1 MSYIKQKFT
10 KGQVLEADHLNY
22 IEDGMETLS
31 NEINSPQLLDSWY
44 DYVDMT
50 NKKVKED
57 LETLSE
63 ETVEEIEAIRDSI
76 PSDYQELQEQVN
88 ELENKKA
95 FASVEF
101 DEDTRLLQ
109 FKDENGVD
117 VYDPVY
123 IAGGGGSGGTSVS
136 TTVKLLNES
145 GFTNL
150 TLAKDKK
157 VELKFNFTSLDD
169 GVATGDGACQI
180 TVNGVVKQVL
190 NIQQGSTTVDI
201 TDYLVSGAN
210 TVRVK
215 CTDVYGAYKILNF
228 NVTVVELYIT
238 STFDDTLTYDGAI
251 QFKYTPF
258 GTISKTVHVL
268 VDNREVH
275 TSTITASGKQTTINI
290 DAMSH
295 GIHTIEAY
303 ITATLDETDIES
315 EHLKYE
321 VICIESGKTDVL
333 ISSVYEVKTV
343 KQGGQVSIP
352 YMVYNPSSLTS
363 DISLIISDA
372 NGEYSAQNITVDRNK
387 QYWNV
392 REYPV
397 GNVTFTIKCGDV
409 EKSHTI
415 TVTEADFDI
424 EAVTNDLELYLS
436 SKGRSKNEELPFV
449 WSYKDIN
456 TTFTN
461 VNWDSTGWVNDDNG
475 DSVLRLNGGATAEI
489 SFKPFKEDFKT
500 YGKTIELEFAVRDVN
515 NREAKVIECM
525 YDGIGIE
532 LTCDT
537 ARLKSEQSEISC
549 NYFENDKVRVSFVVE
564 SKSEYRLL
572 QVYLNG
578 VLSGAKQYPA
588 NDNFQQDVP
597 MNIKIGSPYCG
608 VDVYTIRVYS
618 NALTFNEIIDNYIY
632 DIQDVGEKTKVY
644 EENDLYDDYSNLKYE
659 SVKTKIPVMTV
670 IGDLPQSKGDKKDVT
685 IKFEHN
691 TDSSL
696 SFEDTAEIDVQGT
709 SSQWYIRKNYK
720 EKMDKAHLHAVGQMP
735 SRIFC
740 TKADYAEST
749 GTHNTQNANL
759 VETLYSEK
767 TPAQLVDSR
776 CRTTI
781 YGYPIVMYHQATE
794 TSEPIFIGKYNF
806 NFDKGSVEVY
816 GFDGSFDVE
825 SWEFL
830 NNTSDVCNFL
840 DNIGDKWN
848 EDFEARYPTEHKD
861 ITRFK
866 VMHDWVV
873 STKGNVTKF
882 KREFENHFDLHYAL
896 IYYVY
901 SSVMLM
907 VDQRAKNM
915 FLTYWAKTGKWQ
927 PWFYDNDTCLG
938 INNEGHLVFDYFH
951 EDIDIVV
958 GANVYNGQNST
969 LWNNFREAY
978 AEEIKACYQELRNK
992 GKLTY
997 EKVVEHFIT
1006 NGSDKWSASIY
1017 NEDSD
1022 YKYISMLRSDNDA
1035 SNLYQIRGN
1044 GEEHLKYFISN
1055 RLKYLDSKWYASDYA
1070 ENYVTLRIYTPSE
1083 YQGVTPNANI
1093 TITPF
1098 SNMYAGVR
1106 YKANGLLTQKRVE
1119 ANEVTTFEAPK
1130 ETFNDT
1136 ETAIYGASEISS
1148 LGDLAPLYCGT
1159 VNVSKASRLINLKI
1173 GDATQG
1179 YVNTNLKTLSVGTN
1193 RLLKVIDVRNCPNLV
1208 EPLALSECPNIEEIY
1223 ASGSGITGVELAR
1236 SGYLKKLH
1244 LPKVSNLTLRNQL
1257 YINDLQ
1263 VEGYENVST
1272 LNIENCPTI
1281 DELEILQQCTNIKR
1295 VRLTNVDWSFDDVSF
1310 LIGLVDKGIKGIDEN
1325 ELNVDIPQISGK
1337 CHLKTLSGSDMA
1349 RIKEYFPYLT
1359 ITYETLSATIIYMN
1373 EDGTQELY
1381 RETVVNG
1388 GNSTYNGTIPTK
1400 EDTAQYDYEFSGW
1413 SYEIGGEVKDVTTNV
1428 VTDRTV
1434 YPVFSATL
1442 RSYTIRFLN
1451 GTTVLQSSQVAYG
1464 QMPIYS
1470 GQEPTPPSEHKFD
1483 GWTPTLSVVTGNVDY
1498 VAKFKSTASQTRK
1511 LLNGSITKIE
1521 NDIMTTVAKYT
1532 FYNCTNLTTVDLPN
1546 VTSVGEY
1553 AFYGCS
1559 NLTTI
1564 DLPYITSMSDSY
1576 IFAECTNLT
1585 TINLPNVTSVGD
1597 RVFIR
1602 CTNLTTINLPNVTS
1616 IGAYTFYDCS
1626 NLTTVKLCSSTMCSL
1641 KDKASFSNTPI
1652 QSGTGYIYVPRA
1664 LIEDYKVATNWTTF
1678 ANQFRAIED
1687 YPNVCGG
1694 GE

>member
-1 MSYIKQKFT
+1 MSYIKQRFT

-44 DYVDMT
+44 DYVDKT
-50 NKKVKED
+50 NKKVKEE

-63 ETVEEIEAIRDSI
+63 ETVEEIETIRDSI

-109 FKDENGVD
+109 FKDENGLD

-180 TVNGVVKQVL
+180 TVNGVLKQVL

-201 TDYLVSGAN
+201 TDYLVAGAN
-210 TVRVK
+210 SVRVK

-268 VDNREVH
+268 VDNREIH

-303 ITATLDETDIES
+303 IDATLDEVPIES

-321 VICIESGKTDVL
+321 VICIESGKADVL
-333 ISSVYEVKTV
+333 ISSVYEVETV

-352 YMVYNPSSLTS
+352 YIVYNPSALTS

-392 REYPV
+392 RDYPI
-397 GNVTFTIKCGDV
+397 GNVTFTIKCGNV
-409 EKSHTI
+409 EKSHTL
-415 TVTEADFDI
+415 TVTDADFDV

-436 SKGRSKNEELPFV
+436 SKGRSNNEELPFI
-449 WSYKDIN
+449 WKYNDIT
-456 TTFTN
+456 TTFNN
-461 VNWDSTGWVNDDNG
+461 VNWDSTGWVNDENG

-489 SFKPFKEDFKT
+489 SFQPFKEDLKT
-500 YGKTIELEFAVRDVN
+500 YGKTIEIEFAVRDVN
-515 NREAKVIECM
+515 NRQAKVIECM
-525 YDGIGIE
+525 QNGIGIE

-608 VDVYTIRVYS
+608 VDVYTIRSYS

-659 SVKTKIPVMTV
+659 SVKTKIPVMTI

-691 TDSSL
+691 TDSTL
-696 SFEDTAEIDVQGT
+696 SFEDTASIDVQGT

-720 EKMDKAHLHAVGQMP
+720 EKMEKSHLHAVGQMP

-767 TPAQLVDSR
+767 TPAQQVDDR

-781 YGYPIVMYHQATE
+781 YGYPIVMYHQVDA
-794 TSEPIFIGKYNF
+794 TSEPTFIGKYNF

-816 GFDGSFDVE
+816 GFDGSFDAE
-825 SWEFL
+825 SWEFK
-830 NNTSDVCNFL
+830 NNTSDACNFL
-840 DNIGDKWN
+840 APIGDKWS
-848 EDFEARYPTEHKD
+848 EDFEARYPEEHQD
-861 ITRFK
+861 ISRFK

-882 KREFENHFDLHYAL
+882 KREFENYFDLHYAL

-951 EDIDIVV
+951 EDIDIVD

-969 LWNNFREAY
+969 LWNNFRIAY
-978 AEEIKACYQELRNK
+978 ADEIKECYQELRNK

-997 EKVVEHFIT
+997 DKVVEHFIT

-1083 YQGVTPNANI
+1083 YHGVTPNANI

-1106 YKANGLLTQKRVE
+1106 YKANGTLTQKRVE
-1119 ANEVTTFEAPK
+1119 ANEVTTFVAPK

-1173 GDATQG
+1173 GDKTNG

-1208 EPLALSECPNIEEIY
+1208 EPLGLSECPNIEEIY
-1223 ASGSGITGVELAR
+1223 ATGSGITGVELPR
-1236 SGYLKKLH
+1236 SGYLKKVH
-1244 LPKVSNLTLRNQL
+1244 LPKVTNLTLRNQL
-1257 YINDLQ
+1257 YINDFQ
-1263 VEGYENVST
+1263 IEGYENVTT

-1281 DELEILQQCTNIKR
+1281 DELEILEQCTNIR
-1295 VRLTNVDWSFDDVSF
+1295 RIRLTDVDWSFDDVSF
-1310 LIGLVDKGIKGIDEN
+1310 LTNLVAKGVKGIDEN
-1325 ELNVDIPQISGK
+1325 GLNVDVPQISGK
-1337 CHLKTLSGSDMA
+1337 CHIKALSGSDMA
-1349 RIKEYFPYLT
+1349 TVKAYFPYLT

-1381 RETVVNG
+1381 RETIVNG
-1388 GNSTYNGTIPTK
+1388 GNSTYNGVTPTK

-1413 SYEIGGEVKDVTTNV
+1413 SYEINGEVEDVTTNV

-1434 YPVFSATL
+1434 YAVFSATL
-1442 RSYTIRFLN
+1442 KSYIIRFLLDN
-1451 GTTVLQSSQVAYG
+1451 EVLQSSEVPYG
-1464 QMPIYS
+1464 VMPTYNGS
-1470 GQEPTPPSEHKFD
+1470 EPTKSEHKFN
-1483 GWTPTLSVVTGNVDY
+1483 GWTPTLSVVTGDMDY
-1498 VAKFKSTASQTRK
+1498 VAKFKSNISYTRK
-1511 LLNGSITKIE
+1511 LIDRSLTEVLNE
-1521 NDIMTTVAKYT
+1521 NASSVSTMA
-1532 FYNCTNLTTVDLPN
+1532 FYRCSELTTVDLPN
-1546 VTSVGEY
+1546 VTNIQSS
-1553 AFYGCS
+1553 AFS
-1559 NLTTI
+1559 
-1564 DLPYITSMSDSY
+1564 S
-1576 IFAECTNLT
+1576 CT
-1585 TINLPNVTSVGD
+1585 
-1597 RVFIR
+1597 
-1602 CTNLTTINLPNVTS
+1602 
-1616 IGAYTFYDCS
+1616 
-1626 NLTTVKLCSSTMCSL
+1626 KLNTLILRSSTLCTL
-1641 KDKASFSNTPI
+1641 ENTNAF
-1652 QSGTGYIYVPRA
+1652 SGTLIQNKKGYIYVRDE
-1664 LIEDYKVATNWTTF
+1664 LKDQYVSATNWSSL
-1678 ANQFRAIED
+1678 ASQIKGISEL
-1687 YPNVCGG
+1687 GG
-1694 GE
+1694 

>member
-597 MNIKIGSPYCG
+597 MNIKIGSP
-608 VDVYTIRVYS
+608 
-618 NALTFNEIIDNYIY
+618 
-632 DIQDVGEKTKVY
+632 
-644 EENDLYDDYSNLKYE
+644 
-659 SVKTKIPVMTV
+659 
-670 IGDLPQSKGDKKDVT
+670 
-685 IKFEHN
+685 
-691 TDSSL
+691 
-696 SFEDTAEIDVQGT
+696 
-709 SSQWYIRKNYK
+709 
-720 EKMDKAHLHAVGQMP
+720 
-735 SRIFC
+735 
-740 TKADYAEST
+740 
-749 GTHNTQNANL
+749 
-759 VETLYSEK
+759 
-767 TPAQLVDSR
+767 
-776 CRTTI
+776 
-781 YGYPIVMYHQATE
+781 
-794 TSEPIFIGKYNF
+794 
-806 NFDKGSVEVY
+806 
-816 GFDGSFDVE
+816 
-825 SWEFL
+825 
-830 NNTSDVCNFL
+830 
-840 DNIGDKWN
+840 
-848 EDFEARYPTEHKD
+848 
-861 ITRFK
+861 
-866 VMHDWVV
+866 
-873 STKGNVTKF
+873 
-882 KREFENHFDLHYAL
+882 
-896 IYYVY
+896 
-901 SSVMLM
+901 
-907 VDQRAKNM
+907 
-915 FLTYWAKTGKWQ
+915 
-927 PWFYDNDTCLG
+927 
-938 INNEGHLVFDYFH
+938 
-951 EDIDIVV
+951 
-958 GANVYNGQNST
+958 
-969 LWNNFREAY
+969 
-978 AEEIKACYQELRNK
+978 
-992 GKLTY
+992 
-997 EKVVEHFIT
+997 
-1006 NGSDKWSASIY
+1006 
-1017 NEDSD
+1017 
-1022 YKYISMLRSDNDA
+1022 
-1035 SNLYQIRGN
+1035 
-1044 GEEHLKYFISN
+1044 
-1055 RLKYLDSKWYASDYA
+1055 
-1070 ENYVTLRIYTPSE
+1070 
-1083 YQGVTPNANI
+1083 
-1093 TITPF
+1093 
-1098 SNMYAGVR
+1098 
-1106 YKANGLLTQKRVE
+1106 
-1119 ANEVTTFEAPK
+1119 
-1130 ETFNDT
+1130 
-1136 ETAIYGASEISS
+1136 
-1148 LGDLAPLYCGT
+1148 
-1159 VNVSKASRLINLKI
+1159 
-1173 GDATQG
+1173 
-1179 YVNTNLKTLSVGTN
+1179 
-1193 RLLKVIDVRNCPNLV
+1193 
-1208 EPLALSECPNIEEIY
+1208 
-1223 ASGSGITGVELAR
+1223 
-1236 SGYLKKLH
+1236 
-1244 LPKVSNLTLRNQL
+1244 
-1257 YINDLQ
+1257 
-1263 VEGYENVST
+1263 
-1272 LNIENCPTI
+1272 
-1281 DELEILQQCTNIKR
+1281 
-1295 VRLTNVDWSFDDVSF
+1295 
-1310 LIGLVDKGIKGIDEN
+1310 
-1325 ELNVDIPQISGK
+1325 
-1337 CHLKTLSGSDMA
+1337 
-1349 RIKEYFPYLT
+1349 
-1359 ITYETLSATIIYMN
+1359 
-1373 EDGTQELY
+1373 
-1381 RETVVNG
+1381 
-1388 GNSTYNGTIPTK
+1388 
-1400 EDTAQYDYEFSGW
+1400 
-1413 SYEIGGEVKDVTTNV
+1413 
-1428 VTDRTV
+1428 
-1434 YPVFSATL
+1434 
-1442 RSYTIRFLN
+1442 
-1451 GTTVLQSSQVAYG
+1451 
-1464 QMPIYS
+1464 
-1470 GQEPTPPSEHKFD
+1470 
-1483 GWTPTLSVVTGNVDY
+1483 
-1498 VAKFKSTASQTRK
+1498 
-1511 LLNGSITKIE
+1511 
-1521 NDIMTTVAKYT
+1521 
-1532 FYNCTNLTTVDLPN
+1532 
-1546 VTSVGEY
+1546 
-1553 AFYGCS
+1553 
-1559 NLTTI
+1559 
-1564 DLPYITSMSDSY
+1564 
-1576 IFAECTNLT
+1576 
-1585 TINLPNVTSVGD
+1585 
-1597 RVFIR
+1597 
-1602 CTNLTTINLPNVTS
+1602 
-1616 IGAYTFYDCS
+1616 
-1626 NLTTVKLCSSTMCSL
+1626 
-1641 KDKASFSNTPI
+1641 SFSKHI
-1652 QSGTGYIYVPRA
+1652 
-1664 LIEDYKVATNWTTF
+1664 IESF
-1678 ANQFRAIED
+1678 CSFS
-1687 YPNVCGG
+1687 
-1694 GE
+1694 